1 MTTAKESIHI
11 SAEWLRAQ
19 HDNLIENTSASPEHL
34 EDEYLGEW
42 PNYDIQWEYYWHLPR
57 VPTRTPENLPESRQS
72 IKPFETRLGEFEEKL
87 QAAVDI
93 GLENRKALER
103 LLQDDESRTGLG
115 TIHSVD
121 QGRVQLHPPLFYRYQ
136 VIDDDVVVS
145 IEDLGVYGVG
155 STEGE
160 AVREVEEELWSIF
173 QDLEQTPPEEIGV
186 SLARILRTMKERIQ

>member
-1 MTTAKESIHI
+1 MTTAKESIH
-11 SAEWLRAQ
+11 SSDERFRSQ
-19 HDNLIENTSASPEHL
+19 YDDLIEIASADHEHL
-34 EDEYLGEW
+34 GDEYFGEL
-42 PNYDIQWEYYWHLPR
+42 PDIQSPKFWYRHR
-57 VPTRTPENLPESRQS
+57 VLTIVPENPTESTQTTPEY
-72 IKPFETRLGEFEEKL
+72 FEKRMGEFERKI

-93 GLENRKALER
+93 GLENRTALER
-103 LLQDDESRTGLG
+103 LLQDDESRIGLG
-115 TIHSVD
+115 AIHSVD

-136 VIDDDVVVS
+136 VIDDDDVVVS